1 MPALRAPR
9 FDWRRPTRS
18 EGEPMRDAGLPVTL
32 IVVGLVG
39 LAWYFR
45 VFPDLDWIIALGLA
59 GGGVAVLLFDGITKS
74 SVVIGPFLIAVGA
87 AWWAHEFQRVSWRG
101 LIPALLVLLG
111 ILMLVA
117 RTDRIPER
125 RAKKLRTGPEP

>member
-1 MPALRAPR
+1 
-9 FDWRRPTRS
+9 
-18 EGEPMRDAGLPVTL
+18 MRDAGLPVTL

-59 GGGVAVLLFDGITKS
+59 GGGVAVMIFDGITKS
-74 SVVIGPFLIAVGA
+74 SIVIGPFLIAVGA
-87 AWWAHEFQRVSWRG
+87 AWWAHEFRGASWRV

-111 ILMLVA
+111 VLMLVA

-125 RAKKLRTGPEP
+125 RTKRVRDATGP